1 MRTPINCLLVNLAIA
16 DIMYAAFIAPEVILR
31 IAITHPDGLAGTFL
45 CKLVTAAIFA
55 WIGAFSSMVTLLVI
69 AFERYFAVIYPYEN
83 RRLTTGKLKK
93 AIAGSWIFA
102 VIINLPLFVVV
113 TVKDNTCVNIWVYG
127 ENWKH
132 RAYDMVWNSAALL
145 TMVLMAG
152 LYSRIVYTLWFK
164 RDVHDNQLA
173 FQQRGV
179 IRMRKRAT
187 LMVVTVTVL
196 FGICW
201 VSDITAHSIDYY
213 TSHRI
218 STETYL
224 TIHTLILLNTAV
236 NPFVYT
242 LISHNFREKMK
253 GMIYCRYP
261 GSTDSWSPTTRIPPS
276 RRKSSE
282 RELCPDQHIETG
294 GHVNVVAIRFNQPM

>member
-1 MRTPINCLLVNLAIA
+1 
-16 DIMYAAFIAPEVILR
+16 
-31 IAITHPDGLAGTFL
+31 
-45 CKLVTAAIFA
+45 
-55 WIGAFSSMVTLLVI
+55 
-69 AFERYFAVIYPYEN
+69 
-83 RRLTTGKLKK
+83 
-93 AIAGSWIFA
+93 
-102 VIINLPLFVVV
+102 
-113 TVKDNTCVNIWVYG
+113 
-127 ENWKH
+127 
-132 RAYDMVWNSAALL
+132 
-145 TMVLMAG
+145 
-152 LYSRIVYTLWFK
+152 
-164 RDVHDNQLA
+164 
-173 FQQRGV
+173 
-179 IRMRKRAT
+179 
-187 LMVVTVTVL
+187 MVVTVTVL

-282 RELCPDQHIETG
+282 RGKNKVELTISHNETKVLMGKKKCLCTSLSSTKKGNHAFSRVSTVMTSTAFFKFLFGILSG
-294 GHVNVVAIRFNQPM
+294 GCSWKTNYFI